1 MCYSQTMSAALAV
14 GGWAIVA
21 WLVIRQRN
29 GGKTAHVPPLVYPY
43 AFYALMETLQTL
55 QYSVL
60 DQCGQPINYALTLV
74 AHVLVAVQ
82 PCMWN
87 LYRLARARGA
97 AAAAARAAGV
107 RETQRQCDAAAV
119 FAAAAG
125 MSAVWAVFFTIRLL
139 PPNPVRG
146 MLPATATFTTMH
158 TDEIMVGPEICT
170 MGGPTHLFW
179 VLPYA
184 ARNGLEANFFAYLL
198 LWFYPAL
205 HEPRGALKLAYWMA
219 QVVLVNVTAGSIHE
233 LPTVWCALS
242 VPILLLILYLDR
254 ADLDSSSVRQRR
266 SRADNDHIA

>member
-1 MCYSQTMSAALAV
+1 MCYSQSMSAALAL
-14 GGWAIVA
+14 GGWAVVA
-21 WLVIRQRN
+21 WLVAVGRRS
-29 GGKTAHVPPLVYPY
+29 GGGTSWLPPLVYPY

-55 QYSVL
+55 QYGVL
-60 DQCGQPINYALTLV
+60 DQCGQPANYALTLV

-87 LYRLARARGA
+87 LYRLARARR
-97 AAAAARAAGV
+97 AAARAARAVDLG
-107 RETQRQCDAAAV
+107 ETARQRDAAAV
-119 FAAAAG
+119 FAAAAA

-146 MLPATATFTTMH
+146 ALPPTATFTAFRD
-158 TDEIMVGPEICT
+158 DEIMVGPEVCT
-170 MGGPTHLFW
+170 LGGPTHLFW

-205 HEPRGALKLAYWMA
+205 YEPRGRIKLAYWMA
-219 QVVLVNVTAGSIHE
+219 QVAFVNFTAGSIHE

-242 VPILLLILYLDR
+242 VPILLLILFLDR
-254 ADLDSSSVRQRR
+254 DDLGRGRRAVRG
-266 SRADNDHIA
+266 

>member
-1 MCYSQTMSAALAV
+1 MCYSQPMSAVLAI

-21 WLVIRQRN
+21 WLVIRRR
-29 GGKTAHVPPLVYPY
+29 GVETARVPPLVYPY
-43 AFYALMETLQTL
+43 AFYALMETLQAL

-60 DQCGQPINYALTLV
+60 DQCGRPVNYALTLV

-87 LYRLARARGA
+87 LYRLARARA
-97 AAAAARAAGV
+97 AVAAAARAVDV
-107 RETQRQCDAAAV
+107 RETQRQRDAAAV

-146 MLPATATFTTMH
+146 VLPATATFTTMH
-158 TDEIMVGPEICT
+158 TDEIMVGPEVCT

-242 VPILLLILYLDR
+242 VPILLLILYFDR
-254 ADLDSSSVRQRR
+254 ADLFGARGPSARNHATR
-266 SRADNDHIA
+266 